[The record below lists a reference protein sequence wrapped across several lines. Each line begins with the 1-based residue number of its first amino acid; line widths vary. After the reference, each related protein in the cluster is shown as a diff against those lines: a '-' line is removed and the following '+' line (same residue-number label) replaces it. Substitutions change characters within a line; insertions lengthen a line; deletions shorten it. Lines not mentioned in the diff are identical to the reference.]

1 MHVMKS
7 RSIIL
12 LTLSALTPLIVSC
25 VSLDKPIKNN
35 AIDLVATTKNQPTTT
50 HTLPITHFPASLPKD
65 CNDGAAK
72 LYDECADQ
80 VGILKNAI
88 SAARTEDKKVLIVYG
103 GEWCIWCHVLDNYFK
118 GKFRTFDYEWRD
130 DYGDIQTWAMREQV
144 SLNEIKDAKL
154 LNKYVANNFVIT
166 HIDNS
171 YANGNEAIEMTGF
184 DPANI
189 YYYPFI
195 VVLDSK
201 GKYAGNMESTSA
213 IKGFEVR
220 ESGGEEFRGY
230 DRHILLDQLKKL
242 KTDASIET
250 RSQ

>member
-7 RSIIL
+7 RFITL
-12 LTLSALTPLIVSC
+12 LTLSALSPLIVSC
-25 VSLDKPIKNN
+25 MTLEKPIEYNN
-35 AIDLVATTKNQPTTT
+35 IDVLAAKDPQTTSQA
-50 HTLPITHFPASLPKD
+50 LPITHFPASLPED

-80 VGILKNAI
+80 VSILKDAI
-88 SAARTEDKKVLIVYG
+88 SAARTENKKVLIVYG

-118 GKFRTFDYEWRD
+118 GKFRAFDYEWRD
-130 DYGDIQTWAMREQV
+130 DDGDIQTWAMREQI
-144 SLNEIKDAKL
+144 SRNEIKEAKL
-154 LNKYVANNFVIT
+154 LNKYVANNFVIA

-195 VVLDSK
+195 VVVDSK
-201 GKYAGNMESTSA
+201 GKYAGSMESTSA

-230 DRHILLDQLKKL
+230 DRRILLDQLKKL

-250 RSQ
+250 KSQ